1 MKRFRPMRPFPLRL
15 GATALTAGGLIVL
28 VAAGSAS
35 AHVSIAEDEV
45 AAGST
50 ALITF
55 QFSHGCEGSPTTEV
69 RIQMPDEI
77 AQATP
82 TINANWEV
90 AKTMETLDTPIEGG
104 HGEQITERVAEVV
117 YTAKTP
123 VADGYRDTF
132 VLSVPIP
139 EDTAGTTLYFPTI
152 QTCETGE
159 TAWIE
164 IPAEG
169 QDGEELESPAP
180 SIAVVEADTEDDGH
194 GHGEE
199 AEGTEVEGTGPV
211 ETEAPVLTTVPET
224 TSA

>member
-1 MKRFRPMRPFPLRL
+1 MNRFRPIRL

-28 VAAGSAS
+28 ATSGNVF
-35 AHVSIAEDEV
+35 AHVSIAEEEV

-55 QFSHGCEGSPTTEV
+55 QFSHGCDGSPTSEV
-69 RIQMPDEI
+69 RIQMPAEV
-77 AQATP
+77 ASVTP
-82 TINANWEV
+82 TVNANWDV
-90 AKTMETLDTPIEGG
+90 ARTMEALDTPIEGS

-123 VADGYRDTF
+123 LADGFRDTF

-139 EDTAGTTLYFPTI
+139 EDAAGTTLYFPTI
-152 QTCETGE
+152 QTCEAGE

-169 QDGEELESPAP
+169 QDHDDLESPAP
-180 SIAVVEADTEDDGH
+180 SIAVVEADEAGEQGHDEGAAAEATEPSVT
-194 GHGEE
+194 EP
-199 AEGTEVEGTGPV
+199 AGTTAAVD
-211 ETEAPVLTTVPET
+211 TTVPET

>member
-1 MKRFRPMRPFPLRL
+1 MNRFRPMNRLRPIRL

-28 VAAGSAS
+28 AAAGTAS

-55 QFSHGCEGSPTTEV
+55 QFSHGCDGSPTTGV
-69 RIQMPDEI
+69 RIQMPAEV
-77 AQATP
+77 AQVTP
-82 TINANWEV
+82 TINPNWDV
-90 AKTMETLDTPIEGG
+90 TKTMETLDTPIEGG

-123 VADGYRDTF
+123 VLDGYRDVF
-132 VLSVPIP
+132 VLSVAIP
-139 EDTAGTTLYFPTI
+139 DDAAGTTLSFPTI
-152 QTCETGE
+152 QTCEEGE

-169 QDGEELESPAP
+169 QDQDELEAPAP
-180 SIAVVEADTEDDGH
+180 SVAVVEA
-194 GHGEE
+194 
-199 AEGTEVEGTGPV
+199 ASTG
-211 ETEAPVLTTVPET
+211 LRGR
-224 TSA
+224 